1 MKPNQDISHITKLYS
16 HPQAWGQC
24 KLFLNTYLKGV
35 EQQDVSSTSRAAELV
50 AQDEAGTSAAISSRI
65 AGDVNNL
72 DILAEGIEDKEGN
85 TTRFFILR
93 NRQDV
98 FATAASQSPISE
110 PNSSSAV
117 ASTALDNTLDDREDD
132 DNEKEDEDEEQKYK
146 TLISFT
152 VNNHSEP
159 GALADSL
166 AVFKKY
172 HLNLSSI
179 NSRPSTESA
188 WHYVFFVEILG
199 RKLHREGVEG
209 GGKVNRAL
217 EELGAVAKEWR
228 WLGSWENKL
237 AAAA

>member
-1 MKPNQDISHITKLYS
+1 M
-16 HPQAWGQC
+16 
-24 KLFLNTYLKGV
+24 
-35 EQQDVSSTSRAAELV
+35 SSTSRAAELV

-132 DNEKEDEDEEQKYK
+132 EDEKDEEQKYK

-152 VNNHSEP
+152 VNHSEP

-188 WHYVFFVEILG
+188 WHYVFFVEVLG

>member
-1 MKPNQDISHITKLYS
+1 M
-16 HPQAWGQC
+16 
-24 KLFLNTYLKGV
+24 
-35 EQQDVSSTSRAAELV
+35 SSTSRAAELV

-117 ASTALDNTLDDREDD
+117 ASTALDNTLDAREDYEY
-132 DNEKEDEDEEQKYK
+132 EKEEDEEQKYK

-199 RKLHREGVEG
+199 RKLHREGG
-209 GGKVNRAL
+209 AGRGGKVNRAL
-217 EELGAVAKEWR
+217 EELDAVAKEWR